1 MVRFFRTILV
11 GAALALGA
19 AAAASAAEATDPVV
33 GTWRLNLA
41 KSTFSPGPAPTSQT
55 RTYTATA
62 DGIEVTIHSVAADGK
77 PVSQHSSFKYD
88 GKDYPFTGNA
98 NVDTA
103 AVLRI
108 DGFTVA
114 STLKRAG
121 KVVGTSTRSVSRD
134 GNVLTLSSRGTDARG
149 KAYDNVMV
157 FDRH

>member
-33 GTWRLNLA
+33 GTWTLNLA

-62 DGIEVTIHSVAADGK
+62 DGTEVTIHGVAADGK
-77 PVSQHSSFKYD
+77 PVFQHSGFKYD